1 MANNMNKGQISI
13 SVATIGG
20 VLIAVIG
27 WTSSYYGNISAQT
40 AAVNDVKAETTEK
53 INDVIVQYQKAD
65 AIAGQSITTNTAD
78 IKNTGGRMGGVG
90 TSAFFLKHFVDFPAW
105 SHIDMAGMMF
115 DAIDNPY
122 VPKGATGYGV
132 RLLTEF
138 VQRWAEKE

>member
-78 IKNTGGRMGGVG
+78 IKNMNSRLDRIENKIDALL
-90 TSAFFLKHFVDFPAW
+90 SANN
-105 SHIDMAGMMF
+105 I
-115 DAIDNPY
+115 NPL
-122 VPKGATGYGV
+122 
-132 RLLTEF
+132 R
-138 VQRWAEKE
+138 VQ